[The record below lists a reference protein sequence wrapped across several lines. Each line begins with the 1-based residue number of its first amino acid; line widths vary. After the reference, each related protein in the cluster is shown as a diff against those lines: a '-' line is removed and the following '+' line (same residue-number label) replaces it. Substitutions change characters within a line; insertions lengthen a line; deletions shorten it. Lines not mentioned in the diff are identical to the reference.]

1 MDGIESNFL
10 NGTNFAVRIPV
21 GIETDMI
28 RTLRILMAIG
38 IASTLPAVAREDNP
52 QKRPLFVSPDGRFG
66 IHIDKTED
74 SDGIAMTQ
82 IDLVDVKSGTK
93 LCELGTL
100 GSPWAAGFRILWS
113 PDSRRLA
120 FVSPGRRGD
129 WTDVWVLNGKSFEK
143 AGFPEM
149 PSLDLKRDHYA
160 KTVLASYSAL
170 RWTKPDVLLLDY
182 SAEDD
187 EGNSAQMRV
196 ALHYDADNHASVSRV
211 TGTQR

>member
-1 MDGIESNFL
+1 
-10 NGTNFAVRIPV
+10 
-21 GIETDMI
+21 MI
-28 RTLRILMAIG
+28 RTVRILLAIG
-38 IASTLPAVAREDNP
+38 IASMLPALAREDSQ

-66 IHIDKTED
+66 IHIDKAED
-74 SDGIAMTQ
+74 TDGIEMTQ
-82 IDLVDVKSGTK
+82 IDLVDVNSGTK

-100 GSPWAAGFRILWS
+100 GNPWAAGFRILWS
-113 PDSRRLA
+113 PNSRRLA

-129 WTDVWVLNGKSFEK
+129 WTDVWVLKGKSFEQ

-149 PSLDLKRDHYA
+149 PSLDMKRAHYA

-187 EGNSAQMRV
+187 EGNFAQMRV
-196 ALHYDADNHASVSRV
+196 ALHYDANNHASVSRV
-211 TGTQR
+211 TGTQTVNRK